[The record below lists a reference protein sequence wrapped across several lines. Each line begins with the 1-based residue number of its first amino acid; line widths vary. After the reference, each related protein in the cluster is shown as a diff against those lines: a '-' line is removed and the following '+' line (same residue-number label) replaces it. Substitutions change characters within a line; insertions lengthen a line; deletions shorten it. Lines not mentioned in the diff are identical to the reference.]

1 MEDKHVINTE
11 KLLLFGQISSKILQ
25 SVVFFCLQLGCK
37 PEDKTDK
44 VLLLLLLLLLLCLS
58 LCNVEVRG
66 GCQQVEVTE
75 HLQAGAAVCVLVML

>member
-1 MEDKHVINTE
+1 MDDKHVINTE

-25 SVVFFCLQLGCK
+25 SVVFFCLQMGCK

-44 VLLLLLLLLLLCLS
+44 VLLLLLLLCLS

>member
-1 MEDKHVINTE
+1 MDDKHVINTE

-25 SVVFFCLQLGCK
+25 SVVFFCLQMGRK
-37 PEDKTDK
+37 PKDKTDK
-44 VLLLLLLLLLLCLS
+44 VLLLLLLLCLS

>member
-1 MEDKHVINTE
+1 MDDKHVINTE
-11 KLLLFGQISSKILQ
+11 KLLLFGQISIKILQ
-25 SVVFFCLQLGCK
+25 SVVFFCLQMGCK

-44 VLLLLLLLLLLCLS
+44 VLLLLPLLCLS

-75 HLQAGAAVCVLVML
+75 QLQAGAAVCVLVML